1 MIESSC
7 VRETQRK
14 KGMDATVDY
23 KSPDTFYRGGR
34 GDGTVE
40 EKQSTAS
47 EVRYSMHLFR
57 GEERKGQR
65 PF

>member
-1 MIESSC
+1 
-7 VRETQRK
+7 
-14 KGMDATVDY
+14 MDATVDY